1 MFGYGFALSDVRV
14 TLGDG
19 REVDCLQKIHPVG
32 QWVAA
37 GFAGSVEIGFAM
49 IDTLKSFLRLD
60 DLDLACDPLSIADC
74 WPAPARAV
82 FTGFEP
88 EARQHGCH
96 SMLVSTH
103 PQEHG
108 GNPSWPRSYV
118 HISKSPDFQAETV
131 LVHKLGSIG
140 CGEAYE
146 PCRHAIE
153 RYSNL
158 DGQDVLMQGE
168 IGPSGGMGSRLG
180 SVLTN
185 VLMQAQPGG
194 ISSHLHYCWVYR
206 GQIIIQTND
215 HSTIGRWSVWNH
227 GSGIGQEPK
236 PMLNDSSPS
245 IPPSDVQGFSGNVFR
260 MPQIA
265 TTWEELC
272 RLLDSHDLNVDG
284 CIA

>member
-19 REVDCLQKIHPVG
+19 REIDCLQKIHPVG

-37 GFAGSVEIGFAM
+37 GFAGSVQIGFAM

-60 DLDLACDPLSIADC
+60 GLDVAWDPLSLAQC
-74 WPAPARAV
+74 WTAPTREMFA
-82 FTGFEP
+82 GFP
-88 EARQHGCH
+88 LEARQHGCH
-96 SMLVSTH
+96 LMLVSTH

-108 GNPSWPRSYV
+108 GNPAWPRSYV
-118 HISKSPDFQAETV
+118 HIFKSPDFEPEPV
-131 LVHKLGSIG
+131 MIHRLGSIG
-140 CGEAYE
+140 CGEAYH
-146 PCRHAIE
+146 PCRRAIE
-153 RYSNL
+153 RYSNNL
-158 DGQDVLMQGE
+158 EGQDILTQGE
-168 IGPSGGMGSRLG
+168 IGASGGMGSRLG
-180 SVLTN
+180 MGLTD

-206 GQIIIQTND
+206 GQIIIQPND
-215 HSTIGRWSVWNH
+215 HTRMGRWSMWKH
-227 GSGIGQEPK
+227 GSGVGQDPAGQ
-236 PMLNDSSPS
+236 NDPAPS
-245 IPPSDVQGFSGNVFR
+245 IPPSDVQPISGSVFR

-272 RLLDSHDLNVDG
+272 QMLESHDLNVDG